1 MRHPFAVGC
10 LLLRQLALPFKQRV
24 ASNGSMQQNSPR
36 TSNWDA
42 LIVGGGSA
50 GLSAAL
56 MLGRSRRRVL
66 VVDEGRP
73 RNRFAGHM
81 HGVLGRDHTSPL
93 DLLAAGRAELERYD
107 GVVIRPGVVAE
118 ATGSVEGGG
127 FEIVLHDGERHRA
140 RRMLVAA
147 GLRDE
152 LPGIP
157 GLAEQWGRG
166 AFVCPYCD
174 GWEAR
179 DRRVAV
185 LATSPANVHQA
196 QLMRQLSPSVT
207 VFGHGVDLPPE
218 ARAGLVARG
227 VRVEERRVAEV
238 VADEHGRLRG
248 IRLDDGTDVAA
259 DAIFVGPT
267 PHPNDGLARTLG
279 AETALHPMGGEWLSV
294 DAMGRTSVPGLWA
307 AGNVTDGRSS
317 VPFAMAAGNLA
328 GAAIT
333 ADLVERVVRDAVA
346 LVNLPVP

>member
-1 MRHPFAVGC
+1 
-10 LLLRQLALPFKQRV
+10 
-24 ASNGSMQQNSPR
+24 MQQHSEA
-36 TSNWDA
+36 TSSWDVV
-42 LIVGGGSA
+42 IVGGGSA

-107 GVVIRPGVVAE
+107 GVVIRAAEVAE
-118 ATGSVEGGG
+118 ARMSAELG
-127 FEIVLHDGERHRA
+127 FEVVLDGERHRA
-140 RRMLVAA
+140 RRMLVAT

-152 LPGIP
+152 LPDIP
-157 GLAEQWGRG
+157 GLVEQWGRG

-328 GAAIT
+328 GAAIN
-333 ADLVERVVRDAVA
+333 ADLVEEEVRNAMA
-346 LVNLPVP
+346 RVNLPVP